1 MIFLRLAILLV
12 CAAPLRAALFDWPTE
27 NRALQEGRPE
37 NFYMY
42 VDRNFE
48 GVESKPWEGGSY
60 GYVRGPQRIGGEVVY
75 NTLHEGIDIA
85 PVQRDAS
92 GNPLDDVKAC
102 AAGIVVHASN
112 EAGASNYGRYVVI
125 RHVIDGSPVYTL
137 YAHLGTVQA
146 KPGQEVAQGA
156 VIGRM
161 GYTGAGI
168 NRERAHL
175 HLEIAVLLNED
186 FERWYNRHFSGS
198 PNKHGIYHGYNLV
211 GLEPASILL
220 ESAKNPLFSLKK
232 HILNQEAAYQITIP
246 DSPNLSIIRNYPWIV
261 PDGEPAT
268 SRGWTVSFTQYGVPV
283 KAVAANQPPLEPRLD
298 WVKETPFAYH
308 AATRGII
315 AGSKGSPRLTDSGR
329 RFVELIRGTP

>member
-1 MIFLRLAILLV
+1 MIFLRLAILFA

-48 GVESKPWEGGSY
+48 GVETKPWEGGSY

-102 AAGIVVHASN
+102 AAGTVVHASH

-137 YAHLGTVQA
+137 YAHLGTVRA
-146 KPGQEVAQGA
+146 KTGEEVAQGA

-186 FERWYNRHFSGS
+186 FEGWYNRHFSGS

-220 ESAKNPLFSLKK
+220 ESAKNPSFSLKK
-232 HILNQEAAYQITIP
+232 HILAQEAAYQITIP
-246 DSPNLSIIRNYPWIV
+246 DSPNLSILRNYPWIV

-268 SRGWTVSFTQYGVPV
+268 SRGWKVSFTQYGVPV